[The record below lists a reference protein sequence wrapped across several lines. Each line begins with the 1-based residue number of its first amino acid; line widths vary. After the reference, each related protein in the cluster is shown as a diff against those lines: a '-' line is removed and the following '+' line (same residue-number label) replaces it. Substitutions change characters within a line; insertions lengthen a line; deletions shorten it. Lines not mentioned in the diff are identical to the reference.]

1 MKMRNKATMVVA
13 ATAALGLALS
23 GCQQDNK
30 DSAGV
35 DSDKAN
41 EEIAGLPSVDY
52 QKADYDEIDDGGTLT
67 YPMTEIPA
75 SLNYYHADGAHV
87 DNNNLYSTSLGGPVK
102 IKEDGSWEVDK
113 DYAES
118 VEIASEDPLVINV
131 KLNKDAVW
139 EDGTPIDVEDYEA
152 FWKTQSG
159 ENKKFEVASTKG
171 FEDIKSI
178 KSGKDKYD
186 VNVTFKTPNIDW
198 PNYIGAF
205 IPNEIAEDPKTFNK
219 DYVKKVL
226 PSNGPFKAKK
236 VDNKS
241 GVITMVR
248 NDKWWGQEPK
258 LDKVVFK
265 VVSQA
270 QQAQAYAN
278 KEIDLVDIGTDGDA
292 YETAGK
298 RKDGEIFKTQ
308 GMQWTHVTMNAEKGA
323 LKEQEV
329 RDAIGHAINREA
341 IAQAA
346 IGPVEAP
353 VTLVNNVTFMP
364 GQDGYQ
370 DNTDGSLDFDQDAA
384 KKILD
389 DAGWKAGDDGV
400 REKDGEKL
408 KFNIVV
414 PADTASNAQRA
425 EQIMKDLNEVG
436 FKIKIETVP
445 VAAYFADHVLNGNFD
460 MATFTWEGTAF
471 PISSGSNLFYPADSE
486 QNHSKISSDAIGEKF
501 KAATKTLDP
510 DEAKKLANE
519 GDAEVLKLK
528 PLIPFYPTPYVWGVK
543 DDIMNLGPRQLETPD
558 WTSIGFKK

>member
-52 QKADYDEIDDGGTLT
+52 QKADYDEIADGGTLT

-87 DNNNLYSTSLGGPVK
+87 DNNNIYGTSLGGPVK
-102 IKEDGSWEVDK
+102 IKDDGSWEVDK
-113 DYAES
+113 NYAES
-118 VEIASEDPLVINV
+118 VEIASEDPLVIDV

-139 EDGTPIDVEDYEA
+139 EDGTPIDVEDYKA
-152 FWKTQSG
+152 FWQTRDGKHD
-159 ENKKFEVASTKG
+159 EYEVASTKG
-171 FEDIKSI
+171 YEDIESI
-178 KSGKDKYD
+178 EAGDDKHN
-186 VNVTFKTPNIDW
+186 VKVTFKTPNIDW
-198 PNYIGAF
+198 PNYIGASV
-205 IPNEIAEDPKTFNK
+205 PNEITEDPDTFNK
-219 DYVKKVL
+219 DYAKKVL
-226 PSNGPFKAKK
+226 PSNGPFKAEK

-241 GVITMVR
+241 GVITMVK

-258 LDKVVFK
+258 LDKVIFK

-278 KEIDLVDIGTDGDA
+278 KEIDLVDIGTDGDS

-298 RKDGEIFKTQ
+298 REDGEIYKSQ

-329 RDAIGHAINREA
+329 RDAVGHAINREA

-370 DNTDGSLDFDQDAA
+370 DNTEGSLDFDPEAA

-389 DAGWKAGDDGV
+389 DAGWKAGDDGI
-400 REKDGEKL
+400 RAKDGE
-408 KFNIVV
+408 
-414 PADTASNAQRA
+414 
-425 EQIMKDLNEVG
+425 
-436 FKIKIETVP
+436 
-445 VAAYFADHVLNGNFD
+445 
-460 MATFTWEGTAF
+460 
-471 PISSGSNLFYPADSE
+471 
-486 QNHSKISSDAIGEKF
+486 
-501 KAATKTLDP
+501 
-510 DEAKKLANE
+510 
-519 GDAEVLKLK
+519 
-528 PLIPFYPTPYVWGVK
+528 
-543 DDIMNLGPRQLETPD
+543 
-558 WTSIGFKK
+558 

>member
-1 MKMRNKATMVVA
+1 MKMRNKATTVVA

-30 DSAGV
+30 NSAGV
-35 DSDKAN
+35 DADKAN
-41 EEIAGLPSVDY
+41 EEIAGLPSTDY
-52 QKADYDEIDDGGTLT
+52 QKAGYDEIADGGTLT

-87 DNNNLYSTSLGGPVK
+87 DNNNLYGTSLGGPIK
-102 IKEDGSWEVDK
+102 IKADGSWEVDK
-113 DYAES
+113 NYAES
-118 VEIASEDPLVINV
+118 VEIASEDPLVIDV

-139 EDGTPIDVEDYEA
+139 EDGTPIDVEDYKA
-152 FWKTQSG
+152 FWKTQNG
-159 ENKKFEVASTKG
+159 ENEKYQVASTKG
-171 FEDIKSI
+171 YEDIESI
-178 KSGKDKYD
+178 EAGDDKYN
-186 VNVTFKTPNIDW
+186 VEVTFKTPNIDW
-198 PNYIGAF
+198 PNYIAAPV
-205 IPNEIAEDPKTFNK
+205 PNEITEDPKAFNK
-219 DYVKKVL
+219 DYVKDVL

-236 VDNKS
+236 VDNKA
-241 GVITMVR
+241 GVITMVQ

-258 LDKVVFK
+258 LDKVIFK

-278 KEIDLVDIGTDGDA
+278 KEIDLVDIGTDGDS

-298 RKDGEIFKTQ
+298 REDGEIYKSQ
-308 GMQWTHVTMNAEKGA
+308 GMQWTHVTLNAEKGA

-370 DNTDGSLDFDQDAA
+370 DNTNGSLDFDPEAA

-389 DAGWKAGDDGV
+389 DAGWTEGDDGV

-408 KFNIVV
+408 TFNIVV

-425 EQIMKDLNEVG
+425 EQIMKDLNEIG
-436 FKIKIETVP
+436 FKIKLETVP
-445 VAAYFADHVLNGNFD
+445 IAAYFADHVLNGNFD

-486 QNHSKISSDAIGEKF
+486 QNHSKISTDAIGEKF

-510 DEAKKLANE
+510 AESKKLANE